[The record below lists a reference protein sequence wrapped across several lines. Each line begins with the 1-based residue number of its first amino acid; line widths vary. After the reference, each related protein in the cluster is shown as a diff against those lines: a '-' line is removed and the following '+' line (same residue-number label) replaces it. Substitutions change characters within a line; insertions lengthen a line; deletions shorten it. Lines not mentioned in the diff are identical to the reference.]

1 MVITTGELFL
11 TRGNALDPVLGSEVN
26 MHAVAGINAQV
37 NGNVLLTQ
45 SPGEIIRTDAVLLAD
60 DDAISRTMLE
70 ACLRKWDFNV
80 TSAKDGLYA
89 WHELQK
95 KSAPSLVILDWMM
108 PGFSGI
114 ELCRRLRA
122 RRNAA
127 YPYILLLTS
136 KDSKDDVVEGLDA
149 GADDYLTKPFNVNE
163 LKARLQVG
171 RRILQLQNDLLRKEE
186 ELRFEASHDRLTGQW
201 NRGAILDFLGR
212 EVERGKRSGDP
223 VGTLLIDIDHF
234 KSVNDLHGHQSG
246 DAVLREVAQRLA
258 FGLRSYDWL
267 GRYGGEEFLV
277 LLSNCNTE
285 VATMCA
291 ERLRQAVASEPI
303 QIGDV
308 KLTVTI
314 SIGTTVSSQEH
325 DLTDDQLVTIADAAL
340 YRAKNRGRNRVET
353 GGYADLF
360 SATPAASLH
369 ASVDHIPPVQ
379 EAGRIVLT

>member
-1 MVITTGELFL
+1 MVLTTGEIFL
-11 TRGNALDPVLGSEVN
+11 TWKSGLDPVRASEVN
-26 MHAVAGINAQV
+26 MNAVANVNALV
-37 NGNVLLTQ
+37 DGNALLTQ
-45 SPGEIIRTDAVLLAD
+45 SSGEIIQTDSVLLAD
-60 DDAISRTMLE
+60 DDAVSRALLE
-70 ACLRKWDFNV
+70 SRLRKWDFKV
-80 TSAKDGLYA
+80 TTALDGLHA

-95 KSAPSLVILDWMM
+95 KNAPSLVVLDWMM
-108 PGFSGI
+108 PGISGVEI
-114 ELCRRLRA
+114 CRRLRA
-122 RRNAA
+122 RRTTP

-136 KDSKDDVVEGLDA
+136 RDSKQDIVEGLDA

-163 LKARLQVG
+163 MKARLQVG

-212 EVERGKRSGDP
+212 EVERGKRSGEP

-234 KSVNDLHGHQSG
+234 KSVNDLYGHQAG

-353 GGYADLF
+353 GDYADLF
-360 SATPAASLH
+360 AATHAASLH
-369 ASVDHIPPVQ
+369 APVNHIPPVQ